1 MCVCGMG
8 GEGSVCE
15 KVLYIVCI
23 VYYCNHGKYTAPT
36 YIICKLTMQRWPM
49 PYFTLALGAFLA
61 GATHDSLRELAISK
75 DNTYCFRI
83 KLYSKK
89 FLMPL
94 GLGGFEKVS
103 AEGSADTFGRGS
115 ETGGAAGGFGAGADL
130 WGGGG
135 AAKAKV
141 QYKVPA
147 FYAYSAARADRAV
160 RAMYAQGVRLMCF
173 DFDNTIVGYHTG
185 GRWMDTA
192 EQLHRFVRPVVSQ
205 VRVMVRVR
213 VFVRPVVRRM
223 GSGRLMV

>member
-1 MCVCGMG
+1 M
-8 GEGSVCE
+8 S
-15 KVLYIVCI
+15 I
-23 VYYCNHGKYTAPT
+23 YTAPT
-36 YIICKLTMQRWPM
+36 YIICKLTMQLPM
-49 PYFTLALGAFLA
+49 PYYTPGAFLA
-61 GATHDSLRELAISK
+61 EATHDSLRELAVSK

-115 ETGGAAGGFGAGADL
+115 ETGGSAGGFGGGADL
-130 WGGGG
+130 WGGGGGAG

-160 RAMYAQGVRLMCF
+160 RAMYAQGVRLLCF

-192 EQLHRFVRPVVSQ
+192 EQLHRFVRPVVS
-205 VRVMVRVR
+205 RVVD
-213 VFVRPVVRRM
+213 
-223 GSGRLMV
+223 GRLMA